1 MFEPAVSH
9 APSNYSEGFAR
20 QPLYSQVR
28 QHLLKELA
36 RGVWRAGDMLPAEK
50 ELAQQLGVSLG
61 TVRKAFASLAD
72 EGVLCRKQGIGTFV
86 QSFRMSAY
94 TNQFHRFFYDKTND
108 IVPVTVR
115 LVRYGTVAAEE
126 AGVAAEVLGLPPEAR
141 VSHAL
146 RVYSW
151 MNEDVGISE
160 LWLPAERFSRMT
172 QQNLANHE
180 GSLYSYY
187 ETELGVTIVDTH
199 DCIKAKC
206 LTWKQASIG
215 RFQVGAPYLELTRVG
230 YTYGNEP
237 VEYRLSYCSS
247 EKFHMVM

>member
-1 MFEPAVSH
+1 MFEPAVSYV
-9 APSNYSEGFAR
+9 PSNYSEGFAR

-50 ELAQQLGVSLG
+50 ELAQKLGVSLG
-61 TVRKAFASLAD
+61 TVRKAIASLAD
-72 EGVLCRKQGIGTFV
+72 EGVLCRKQGLGTFV

-108 IVPVTVR
+108 IVPFTMR
-115 LVRYGTVAAEE
+115 LVRYETVAAEE
-126 AGVAAEVLGLPPEAR
+126 ATVAAEVLGLSPEAR
-141 VSHAL
+141 LIHAL

-172 QQNLANHE
+172 QQNLASHE

-199 DCIKAKC
+199 DCIKAQC
-206 LTWKQASIG
+206 FTWKQASIG
-215 RFQVGAPYLELTRVG
+215 RFQVGAPYLELTRIG